1 MRVKVVVMISSL
13 QYMAMINFI
22 SKQITFLMALG
33 LLSSSVHATET
44 HIEVSAETSAE
55 EYINTWK
62 VEALRQMKLFS
73 IPASITLAQGMLES
87 GNGVSELVKKSN
99 NHFGIKCH
107 ADWKGGRTYH
117 DDDEKGECFRVY
129 EDPKDSY
136 EDHSKFLLRTR
147 YTELFE
153 LDIYDYKGWAKGLK
167 KCGYA
172 TNPKYA
178 DLLITLIERHGL
190 DKLDREGADAI
201 ADYIPDK
208 EEREISGKGA
218 GTKHSIRTTENGIQ
232 YILAVEGDK
241 IKALAKE
248 LEMMPWQF
256 RRYNDIGKNFQFRKG
271 DKIYLQPKKNSAS
284 VNWHTVS
291 KGETLWSISQHYGV
305 KMKALA
311 KKNNIK
317 VSANL
322 LTAMKLSMKYKLTKE
337 GKLPWHAKFGN

>member
-1 MRVKVVVMISSL
+1 MVV
-13 QYMAMINFI
+13 INSF
-22 SKQITFLMALG
+22 SKRIALFTAILLVSLG
-33 LLSSSVHATET
+33 LQATDANT
-44 HIEVSAETSAE
+44 VATVDTPAE

-62 VEALRQMKLFS
+62 AEAVKQMGLYK
-73 IPASITLAQGMLES
+73 IPASITLAQGLLES
-87 GNGVSELVKKSN
+87 GNGVSALAKKSN

-107 ADWKGGRTYH
+107 ADWEGGRTYH

-129 EDPKDSY
+129 DDPKDSY
-136 EDHSKFLLRTR
+136 EDHSKFLLRSR
-147 YTELFE
+147 YAELFE

-190 DKLDREGADAI
+190 DKLDREGADGI
-201 ADYIPDK
+201 ANNNSDK
-208 EEREISGKGA
+208 EEKDVKGTKGGK
-218 GTKHSIRTTENGIQ
+218 KHSIQTTENGIQ

-241 IKALAKE
+241 IQALADE

-256 RRYNDIGKNFQFRKG
+256 RRYNEVDKDFQFRKG
-271 DKIYLQPKKNSAS
+271 DKIYLQPKRKRAS
-284 VNWHTVS
+284 VVWHTVS
-291 KGETLWSISQHYGV
+291 NGETLWSISQFYGV

-317 VSANL
+317 VGANL
-322 LTAMKLSMKYKLTKE
+322 RTAMKLSLRYKLTKE
-337 GKLPWHAKFGN
+337 GELPWHAKFVN